1 MTNIERIEDMESILD
16 ESLSLID
23 DMKMLSARL
32 NDHAARLEK
41 LTGYYYSEERN
52 RDIEDDE
59 ENLLPADLK
68 RGVLSEDGI
77 WNMLEDYRDAAIDLM
92 DAGLKIIRNN

>member
-1 MTNIERIEDMESILD
+1 MTNIERIENMESILD

-23 DMKMLSARL
+23 DMKRLSAKIEE
-32 NDHAARLEK
+32 HAAK
-41 LTGYYYSEERN
+41 LDELTEYYYSDERHQ
-52 RDIEDDE
+52 DLEDDE
-59 ENLLPADLK
+59 KNLLPEDLK

-77 WNMLEDYRDAAIDLM
+77 WNMLGDYRDAAVDLM